1 MVLIPKKYIPK
12 HLTKKDKLIIK
23 KEILKTRKNY
33 KRNKYMTRKKVSSY
47 KQKPSKHV
55 KNAMRIYNIN
65 SIKPSKLLA
74 SKTKCTVKTLKKIEN
89 KGRGAWFSGSRPNQ
103 NIYSWGI
110 ARLAS
115 SITGGKSSAVD
126 YYILKE
132 GCKKNSKALKLA
144 TKSLSKYK
152 KGTRRVPKINL

>member
-1 MVLIPKKYIPK
+1 MNFPKKYIPK
-12 HLTKKDKLIIK
+12 HLSKKDKLILK
-23 KEILKTRKNY
+23 KEIIKTRKNY
-33 KRNKYMTRKKVSSY
+33 KKNKYLDRRKVRSY
-47 KQKPSKHV
+47 KPQKSKHV
-55 KNAMRIYNIN
+55 IKAMKLYNIS

-74 SKTKCTVKTLKKIEN
+74 HKTKCSIKSLKEIEN

-126 YYILKE
+126 FYILKK
-132 GCKKNSKALKLA
+132 GCKKTSKALKLA
-144 TKSLSKYK
+144 TQSLKKYK
-152 KGTRRVPKINL
+152 KGTRKVPKITL